1 MTYIEEQILN
11 RKTYYSFHNKP
22 ISQDKIDILLKNA
35 DGCTPALCDR
45 YEYRVDVWPDNLKK
59 ELYEAS
65 CLSIIT
71 DMIHTKARNYFRN
84 TGSWVGTHNHFDNV
98 CINPQTL
105 APLIFSFSIPSD
117 DVKGYSEEAVNYA
130 IGFQVWHLVQL
141 SHELGLDHAFLKGFD
156 KDYLRKII
164 EARRFKGPNK
174 YNYFPTFFLCI
185 GYGDEV
191 KDAEV
196 QRPKP
201 GKGILNTLRFGL
213 KNE

>member
-22 ISQDKIDILLKNA
+22 ISQDKIDTLLKNA

-65 CLSIIT
+65 CLSVRADT
-71 DMIHTKARNYFRN
+71 IHRKARNYFRN
-84 TGSWVGTHNHFDNV
+84 TGSWAGTHNHFDNV

-105 APLIFSFSIPSD
+105 APLIFSFSVPSD
-117 DVKGYSEEAVNYA
+117 NDYKHNNEAVNYA

-141 SHELGLDHAFLKGFD
+141 SDELGLDHAFLIGFYR
-156 KDYLRKII
+156 DYLRKII